1 MLEPNVYHQQ
11 IAVIFNKNGS
21 YKGFDDTYGK
31 IRNKSNLFENMKC
44 YTTEILV
51 SNIGICITIFGLTNF
66 KLVFNVVMN

>member
-1 MLEPNVYHQQ
+1 MLKPNVYHQQ

-31 IRNKSNLFENMKC
+31 IRNESDLSENMKS

-51 SNIGICITIFGLTNF
+51 STSI
-66 KLVFNVVMN
+66 